1 MRIDS
6 SVSHVACSTDREI
19 CARSQT
25 SSYMFI
31 VLLLL
36 YRHLKQWKLHA
47 VGPSMV
53 LLEAIISAT
62 SVYQIFQYT
71 GTPHGPVVFVRSYCT
86 LIVYI

>member
-1 MRIDS
+1 MRIHVDS
-6 SVSHVACSTDREI
+6 SVSHVACSTDRGV
-19 CARSQT
+19 CARTQT

-53 LLEAIISAT
+53 SLEAIISAT
-62 SVYQIFQYT
+62 SVYT
-71 GTPHGPVVFVRSYCT
+71 EHLTV
-86 LIVYI
+86 L